1 MTATLEE
8 QAIKA
13 ALNQNWQKAIEINKE
28 IIKEKP
34 QNVAALN
41 RIGRAYW
48 ELGRIEEA
56 TKSYK
61 KVIKIEPFNPIA
73 NKNIK
78 RLGKNKNIKA
88 SKNNGIISA
97 SIFLEEPGKT
107 KLIKIIRLASPSILS
122 QLDNGDE
129 VFFVIKKRLI
139 SVIDDNKNYLGALP
153 EDLSQRLIRLI
164 KGGNQ
169 YQVFVKNVDRQLMEI
184 IIREVLRSK
193 KFLNTPSFPQGKLS
207 LDQ

>member
-13 ALNQNWQKAIEINKE
+13 ALNQNWGKAIEINKE
-28 IIKEKP
+28 IVKEKP
-34 QNVAALN
+34 KNVAALN

-48 ELGRIEEA
+48 ELGKIREA
-56 TKSYK
+56 AKSYK
-61 KVIKIEPFNPIA
+61 KVLTIEPFNPIA

-78 RLGKNKNIKA
+78 RLGKNKNIKT
-88 SKNNGIISA
+88 SNGNSITSGN
-97 SIFLEEPGKT
+97 IFLEEPGKT
-107 KLIKIIRLASPSILS
+107 KLVKITRLASPSILS

-129 VFFVIKKRLI
+129 VFFVIKTRLI
-139 SVIDDNKNYLGALP
+139 SIIDNNKNYLGALP
-153 EDLSQRLIRLI
+153 EDLSQRLIRFI

-169 YQVFVKNVDRQLMEI
+169 YQFFVKNVDCQLLEV
-184 IIREVLRSK
+184 IIREAVRSK
-193 KFLNTPSFPQGKLS
+193 KFAETPSFPQGKFN